1 MFGWTHTQDVFE
13 LVLSGSLWR
22 LLYHH
27 HSMLEIKKLDWR
39 TQMVYNK
46 IFMNAG
52 TISEI
57 NFNSEREDTVVQY
70 WKMMSFYATLQTVN
84 TNFNV

>member
-1 MFGWTHTQDVFE
+1 
-13 LVLSGSLWR
+13 
-22 LLYHH
+22 
-27 HSMLEIKKLDWR
+27 
-39 TQMVYNK
+39 MVYNK

-70 WKMMSFYATLQTVN
+70 WKMMSFYATFQTVN
-84 TNFNV
+84 TNFNI